1 MFSTS
6 TDVAVPA
13 DDDYSEVQV
22 YFTPKEWSEMSDY
35 EKRRLKNI
43 KENYEKMLEAG
54 MLKFT
59 QVS

>member
-6 TDVAVPA
+6 TDVHVPA
-13 DDDYSEVQV
+13 DDDYSQVQV
-22 YFTPKEWSEMSDY
+22 FFTAKEWSETSDY